1 MLLRGPASTTK
12 EGGATVLLRGSQQ
25 VFVSLR
31 IYEKYI
37 DCLEHDM
44 NALFMCGPLSWR
56 GRYAVK
62 GEALC
67 ARARARPLTARAPAL
82 WNGHTHEAHATRS
95 ARGSEWTALADFDGL
110 DEFVGS
116 RVSIEA

>member
-1 MLLRGPASTTK
+1 MLLRGHVSTTK

-56 GRYAVK
+56 VRYAVK
-62 GEALC
+62 GKALC
-67 ARARARPLTARAPAL
+67 ARAAGAARPLTARPPAPA
-82 WNGHTHEAHATRS
+82 NGHTHEAHATGD
-95 ARGSEWTALADFDGL
+95 ARGSAWTALADFDG
-110 DEFVGS
+110 
-116 RVSIEA
+116 

>member
-56 GRYAVK
+56 GRYAVRRYAVK

-67 ARARARPLTARAPAL
+67 ARARARPL
-82 WNGHTHEAHATRS
+82 
-95 ARGSEWTALADFDGL
+95 TALADFDGL